1 MSLLIANILPFF
13 FYWLILFAIC
23 YIAVEY
29 GQTYFYDEA
38 TPSAALKVTLGSAI
52 LAIILTITRPSYDKM
67 ITSNILGTVVLGLAA
82 FLVFTFIFRFHPW
95 HGAALG
101 IGSVLLFSGL
111 ATMAL
116 ESFQNRNPQA
126 SMLTKYPSKPLRQKA
141 GGPPPPP
148 RVEPP
153 PEPEPK

>member
-1 MSLLIANILPFF
+1 MALLIANILPFV
-13 FYWLILFAIC
+13 FYWLLLFAVC
-23 YIAVEY
+23 FIAVEY

-52 LAIILTITRPSYDKM
+52 LAIILTVTRPSYDKM
-67 ITSNILGTVVLGLAA
+67 ITSNILERSSWRSRRSWCSHSCFGST
-82 FLVFTFIFRFHPW
+82 PW

-101 IGSVLLFSGL
+101 IGSILLLAGM

-116 ESFQNRNPQA
+116 ESFQNRNVQP
-126 SMLTKYPSKPLRQKA
+126 SMITKYPSKPIRQKV

-153 PEPEPK
+153 PVAEEK